1 MIVKFGMGQRMV
13 NAYYSDN
20 SKMFIDKEIERLVD
34 NAYQKAHS
42 IITKTKPIME
52 ECSEL
57 LIKNK
62 IILPDDIYK
71 IVQKYNIDV

>member
-1 MIVKFGMGQRMV
+1 MGQRI